1 MFSKM
6 ESVHLFDLVSSF
18 FIFFPLDRLLSTG
31 CLYKLCVIMLVKY
44 FIDRFFQRLCY
55 VLVLRILVNWQGSW
69 DHWSLFWC
77 FHLGPACCWFGFVCP
92 SFALTRICATLL
104 ELILLFQS
112 KENICPVNISKSRSV
127 IWPFKKQL
135 FDFIMR
141 KISEEVSSRNKKSS
155 GE

>member
-1 MFSKM
+1 
-6 ESVHLFDLVSSF
+6 
-18 FIFFPLDRLLSTG
+18 
-31 CLYKLCVIMLVKY
+31 MLVKY
-44 FIDRFFQRLCY
+44 FIDRFFQWLCY

-141 KISEEVSSRNKKSS
+141 KISEEISSRNKKKKPVENKLIIQKIPVLKWLSNVCGARGGWWHAS
-155 GE
+155 LHRNK

>member
-1 MFSKM
+1 M

-55 VLVLRILVNWQGSW
+55 VLVLHILVNWQGSW

-77 FHLGPACCWFGFVCP
+77 FHLGPACCWFGFVRP

-141 KISEEVSSRNKKSS
+141 KISEEVSSRNKKKQWRINW
-155 GE
+155 